1 MPTNN
6 LKQECEAEAMTINKF
21 FGISYGDEK
30 LEKCDYSDID
40 VIVFDEIIVLR
51 KTAVKLPWLMRAEA
65 LWNIGRATSTL
76 KLSFILVFETLV
88 GFYDFYLCHMPI
100 PPKMGRF
107 RYKDRGYDST
117 IDGGVPVG

>member
-1 MPTNN
+1 MFSMDTLGESSPIRWDAHGNPCVAVVEM
-6 LKQECEAEAMTINKF
+6 LIAIP
-21 FGISYGDEK
+21 S
-30 LEKCDYSDID
+30 
-40 VIVFDEIIVLR
+40 IIVLR